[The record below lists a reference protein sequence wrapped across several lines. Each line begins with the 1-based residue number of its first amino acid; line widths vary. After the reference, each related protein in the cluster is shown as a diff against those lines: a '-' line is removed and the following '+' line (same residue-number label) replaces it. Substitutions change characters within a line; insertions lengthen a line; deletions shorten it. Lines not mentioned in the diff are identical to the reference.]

1 MRAQHVAIRERCGL
15 VGVERPGAVLV
26 LALINVAVAALAFSS
41 VATPILASLL
51 ILGGLGLAVVAW
63 AERG

>member
-1 MRAQHVAIRERCGL
+1 MGDMDRQQA
-15 VGVERPGAVLV
+15 VEQASRGCVVAVLV
-26 LALINVAVAALAFSS
+26 LAMITTGVAAPAFSS

-51 ILGGLGLAVVAW
+51 ILGGLGLAVMEW